1 MLRTLL
7 LFLLCLLLPVPQGAL
22 AAASSG
28 KTPVQAETSL
38 PLNRTTFHFFSPEDI
53 AANYKASKIIRV
65 GYFDQHGVFEGE
77 GEHLS
82 GYAVALLTAISRYTG
97 WEYKW
102 VKIRFDELA
111 QRLDDGTILRH
122 QLHARAFPALQ
133 LFQTACRIREHLS
146 ACLQHERHALHGSGS
161 LQRHAHRLFHRL
173 PPV

>member
-22 AAASSG
+22 AAASG

-82 GYAVALLTAISRYTG
+82 GYAVALLTAISRYTS
-97 WEYKW
+97 
-102 VKIRFDELA
+102 
-111 QRLDDGTILRH
+111 
-122 QLHARAFPALQ
+122 AFSP
-133 LFQTACRIREHLS
+133 TPS
-146 ACLQHERHALHGSGS
+146 SMT
-161 LQRHAHRLFHRL
+161 
-173 PPV
+173 